1 MFNHYLANKYCVI
14 QKQKGIVGFWYK
26 RKSWPL
32 GFLKVPEYFNVFKQ
46 PFLYFFLW
54 LNIITNGNMIR
65 KLICDAIL
73 ENSVRM
79 QLFAR
84 AFFGHELNINQ
95 IIFKCFLFQYYCDP
109 FVHIVTILQKLFVS
123 ISIIIRWISLPIQL
137 SIAKYFTANFS
148 SYLLISF
155 YKTVF

>member
-1 MFNHYLANKYCVI
+1 MFNHYLANKYCDSETKRHSRFLIYKKIMAFGFFEGTRILQCI
-14 QKQKGIVGFWYK
+14 QTAF
-26 RKSWPL
+26 SL
-32 GFLKVPEYFNVFKQ
+32 
-46 PFLYFFLW
+46 FFLW
-54 LNIITNGNMIR
+54 LKFITNGNMIR

-123 ISIIIRWISLPIQL
+123 ISIIIRWITLPIQL

>member
-1 MFNHYLANKYCVI
+1 M
-14 QKQKGIVGFWYK
+14 
-26 RKSWPL
+26 
-32 GFLKVPEYFNVFKQ
+32 KVPEYFNVFKQ

>member
-1 MFNHYLANKYCVI
+1 
-14 QKQKGIVGFWYK
+14 
-26 RKSWPL
+26 
-32 GFLKVPEYFNVFKQ
+32 
-46 PFLYFFLW
+46 
-54 LNIITNGNMIR
+54 MIR
-65 KLICDAIL
+65 KLISDAIL

-109 FVHIVTILQKLFVS
+109 FVHIVTILQKMFVS
-123 ISIIIRWISLPIQL
+123 ISIIIRWITLPIQL